1 VSSHENP
8 YDNFVKKVLPHD
20 RRPGASQFLYIQSGG
35 GQSEQRRDAPLAV
48 LPQSKTLA
56 RILTV
61 HGKREAFWSA
71 PVPWRSKQGALPE
84 PIACF

>member
-1 VSSHENP
+1 MSEKNILP
-8 YDNFVKKVLPHD
+8 CRERVKTVADARKS
-20 RRPGASQFLYIQSGG
+20 RGASQFLYIQSGG
-35 GQSEQRRDAPLAV
+35 GP
-48 LPQSKTLA
+48 PQSKTLA